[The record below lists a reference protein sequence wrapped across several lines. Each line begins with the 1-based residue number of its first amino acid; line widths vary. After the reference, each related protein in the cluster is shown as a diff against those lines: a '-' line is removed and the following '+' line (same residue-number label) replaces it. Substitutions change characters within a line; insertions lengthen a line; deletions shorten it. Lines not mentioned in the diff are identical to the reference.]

1 MKSLYSLTE
10 SAREVVS
17 DLFEDSP
24 NRTARDYADALCD
37 ADVLESFGW
46 RDQTAV
52 EEAYDFFIEAAKFT
66 EKLASTDVEL
76 NDRKVT
82 FALAADDC
90 GQIDWAEELGTAAAL
105 GDKIEDKAD
114 RLIERIQNA
123 YDARGIL
130 CNVHF

>member
-37 ADVLESFGW
+37 ADVLANFG
-46 RDQTAV
+46 REQEAV
-52 EEAYDFFIEAAKFT
+52 EEAFDFFDEAARFT
-66 EKLASTDVEL
+66 EKLACTDVEL
-76 NDRKVT
+76 DDRKVT
-82 FALAADDC
+82 FAMAADDC

-123 YDARGIL
+123 YDARGVL